1 METVLVKY
9 GKLKEDLFL
18 RLFDSLGNF
27 STVQL
32 SLLWD
37 DLSQFRANEF
47 AELHR
52 IFRLPLDNSPNGP
65 ELWDRLLQ
73 YGQRANQFPEV
84 KLFRAQA
91 KVCRQVWFD
100 ILKKYSDLLIKPK
113 AKDLSN
119 GEETN
124 SHNDQDSQSAPA
136 LPIRP

>member
-27 STVQL
+27 NTVQL
-32 SLLWD
+32 SALWD
-37 DLSQFRANEF
+37 DLSQFRANEY
-47 AELHR
+47 AELYR

-84 KLFRAQA
+84 RMFRKQA
-91 KVCRQVWFD
+91 KVCRQAFVD
-100 ILKKYSDLLIKPK
+100 ILKNYSELLIKQK
-113 AKDLSN
+113 AKDVSN
-119 GEETN
+119 GEETDG
-124 SHNDQDSQSAPA
+124 HRDQNPQGVGKV
-136 LPIRP
+136 